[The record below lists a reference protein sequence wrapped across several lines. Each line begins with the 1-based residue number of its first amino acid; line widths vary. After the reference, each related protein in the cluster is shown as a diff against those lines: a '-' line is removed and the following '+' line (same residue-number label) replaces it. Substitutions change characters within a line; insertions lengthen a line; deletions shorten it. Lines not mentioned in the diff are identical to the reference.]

1 MGPGSAF
8 LLLPTLN
15 HFLWPKAMEV
25 ELLEIRDF
33 LAQHHPFTM
42 LTEEQLDNLPTQMA
56 IRYLRRGNPFP
67 PLEVE
72 MDCLYLLRSGA
83 VALRNQ
89 QQVLLEQ
96 FAEGDFYSAHCQ
108 TDNPEQDL
116 IGTSMEDCLLYLIPC
131 GVLTQLIHDN
141 PGFAQQLSS
150 SIRARLKQAL
160 SAVHQNQLGDQRLLE
175 TQTSAII
182 RRKPIAA
189 SSQTSIS
196 DAAALMTE
204 ERVSALIIIDDGELK
219 GILTDRDL
227 RIRCLAQ
234 GISSARHVSSIMTT
248 EVATIHADAV
258 GFEALLV
265 MTRLNIHHLPV
276 MEENRIIGL
285 LTHSDVLHFER
296 SHAVYI
302 ASDINRATTTEALIE
317 IGKRLPEL
325 LRQMSNQGSS
335 GIQIG
340 HVLGAVYDAFTI
352 RLLELAEQKLG
363 KRPID
368 FTWMA
373 LGSHARREL
382 TLSSDQD
389 NALILDNA
397 YDETQHGTYFA
408 ALADFVCDGLA
419 EIGLEQC
426 PGEVMASTAEW
437 RKTSTQWL
445 QTFND
450 WFEAPTEK
458 AVMLSCNFF
467 DMRFISGN
475 MSLFR
480 SLSHVVFRQAAGQ
493 HRFLQQM
500 AHHALQARVP
510 LGFFRKLVLR
520 HDEAHV
526 HTFDIKAQGLMPL
539 LSIARLYSL
548 SAGRRNTNTINRLRI
563 ANEVGKHLSTEA
575 MNELIDSYHV
585 LTSLRAQHQ
594 ALQIEQGL
602 ALDNDIDPT
611 QLSGLERSHLKAV
624 FTVIQRQQALI
635 EQQFQGS
642 DIN

>member
-1 MGPGSAF
+1 
-8 LLLPTLN
+8 
-15 HFLWPKAMEV
+15 
-25 ELLEIRDF
+25 
-33 LAQHHPFTM
+33 
-42 LTEEQLDNLPTQMA
+42 
-56 IRYLRRGNPFP
+56 
-67 PLEVE
+67 

-83 VALRNQ
+83 IALRNQ

-96 FAEGDFYSAHCQ
+96 IAEGDFYSAPCQ
-108 TDNPEQDL
+108 ADNPEQDL
-116 IGTSMEDCLLYLIPC
+116 IGCSIEDCLLYLIPC
-131 GVLTQLIHDN
+131 DVLAQLVKAN
-141 PGFAQQLSS
+141 PDFARQLSS

-160 SAVHQNQLGDQRLLE
+160 SSVHQNQLGDQRLLE

-189 SSQTSIS
+189 SSRTSIS

-204 ERVSALIIIDDGELK
+204 ERVSALLIIDDGELK

-248 EVATIHADAV
+248 DVTTIHADAV

-265 MTRLNIHHLPV
+265 MTRLNIHHIPV
-276 MEENRIIGL
+276 VDETRIIGL

-302 ASDINRATTTEALIE
+302 ASDINRADTTEALIE

-335 GIQIG
+335 GVQIG

-352 RLLELAEQKLG
+352 RLLELAEQSLG
-363 KRPID
+363 KRPIE
-368 FTWMA
+368 FSWMA

-389 NALILDNA
+389 NALILDNS
-397 YDETQHGTYFA
+397 YDERQHGDYFK
-408 ALADFVCDGLA
+408 ALADYVCHGLA
-419 EIGLEQC
+419 QIGLQQC
-426 PGEVMASTAEW
+426 PGGVMASTAEW
-437 RKTSTQWL
+437 RKTSAQWL
-445 QTFND
+445 QTCDD
-450 WFEAPTEK
+450 WFQSPSKK

-467 DMRFISGN
+467 DMRFLCGSK
-475 MSLFR
+475 SLFR
-480 SLSHVVFRQAAGQ
+480 SLSHVVFHKASGQ
-493 HRFLQQM
+493 HRFLKQM
-500 AHHALQARVP
+500 AHHVLQAKVP
-510 LGFFRKLVLR
+510 LGFFRELVLR
-520 HDEAHV
+520 HDEAHA

-548 SAGRRNTNTINRLRI
+548 SVGKRNTNTINRLR
-563 ANEVGKHLSTEA
+563 AASESGKHLSTEA
-575 MNELIDSYHV
+575 MNELIDSYHL

-602 ALDNDIDPT
+602 ALDNDIDPA

-624 FTVIQRQQALI
+624 FKLIQRQQALI
-635 EQQFQGS
+635 AQQFPAS
-642 DIN
+642 DID

>member
-1 MGPGSAF
+1 
-8 LLLPTLN
+8 
-15 HFLWPKAMEV
+15 MEV

-33 LAQHHPFTM
+33 LAQHHPFAM
-42 LTEEQLDNLPTQMA
+42 LTGEQLDTLPPQMA

-67 PLEVE
+67 PPEVE

-96 FAEGDFYSAHCQ
+96 FAEGDFYSAPCQ
-108 TDNPEQDL
+108 ADNPEQDL
-116 IGTSMEDCLLYLIPC
+116 IATSIEDCLLYLIPC
-131 GVLTQLIHDN
+131 DVLAQLIQDN
-141 PGFAQQLSS
+141 QEFAQQLSS
-150 SIRARLKQAL
+150 SVRARLKRAL
-160 SAVHQNQLGDQRLLE
+160 SSGQQNQLGDQRLLE

-182 RRKPIAA
+182 RRKPIST

-204 ERVSALIIIDDGELK
+204 ERVSALLVIDDGELK

-248 EVATIHADAV
+248 EVATIHAEAV

-276 MEENRIIGL
+276 MEETRIIGL

-302 ASDINRATTTEALIE
+302 ASDINRASTTEELAE

-352 RLLELAEQKLG
+352 RLLELAERTLG
-363 KRPID
+363 KHPID
-368 FTWMA
+368 FSWMA

-382 TLSSDQD
+382 SISSDQD
-389 NALILDNA
+389 NALILDDS
-397 YDETQHGTYFA
+397 YDEAEHGAYFE
-408 ALADFVCDGLA
+408 ALSNFVCNGLA

-437 RKTSTQWL
+437 RKTSTQW
-445 QTFND
+445 QKTFDD
-450 WFEAPTEK
+450 WFENPTEK

-467 DMRFISGN
+467 DMRFLYGSK
-475 MSLFR
+475 SLFR
-480 SLSHVVFRQAAGQ
+480 KLSHVVFRQAAGQ
-493 HRFLQQM
+493 HRFLKQM

-510 LGFFRKLVLR
+510 LGFFRNLVLR
-520 HDEAHV
+520 HDEAHA

-539 LSIARLYSL
+539 LSIARLYAL
-548 SAGRRNTNTINRLRI
+548 AAGRRNTNTINRLRV
-563 ANEVGKHLSTEA
+563 AHKSGKHLSAEA
-575 MNELIDSYHV
+575 MDDLIDSYHL

-594 ALQIEQGL
+594 AVQIEQGL
-602 ALDNDIDPT
+602 TVDNDIDPAK
-611 QLSGLERSHLKAV
+611 LSGLERNHLKTV
-624 FTVIQRQQALI
+624 FKLIQRQQTII

-642 DIN
+642 DIS